1 MMNQLVEPNASIM
14 GNCNSTDLT
23 VDDFLSFQQLEYQ
36 ASMADHNLP
45 GTSHSSC
52 LNELP
57 IVYNVTSTRD
67 VFHESKKRKV
77 MELST
82 SSSESISLAASGD
95 ESKDDNSSAKKNS
108 LGKGKKRS
116 SEKQEEIIHVRA
128 KRGQAKDSHSLAE
141 RVRRQKISFKL
152 RYLQD
157 LVPGCH
163 KTMGMA
169 VMLDEIINYVHSLK
183 NQVEFLSMELAAACS
198 SYNLILETGATENAQ
213 ATNSNQSHEME
224 NWVRDQYEQQTCLH
238 STWPL

>member
-1 MMNQLVEPNASIM
+1 MFDFQEDWQCFRPFIPSSEISRDIKMMNQLVEPNASIM

-82 SSSESISLAASGD
+82 SSSESISLAASRD
-95 ESKDDNSSAKKNS
+95 ESKDDNSSSKKNVC
-108 LGKGKKRS
+108 
-116 SEKQEEIIHVRA
+116 II
-128 KRGQAKDSHSLAE
+128 
-141 RVRRQKISFKL
+141 FF
-152 RYLQD
+152 YLI
-157 LVPGCH
+157 VFP
-163 KTMGMA
+163 
-169 VMLDEIINYVHSLK
+169 
-183 NQVEFLSMELAAACS
+183 F
-198 SYNLILETGATENAQ
+198 
-213 ATNSNQSHEME
+213 
-224 NWVRDQYEQQTCLH
+224 
-238 STWPL
+238 